1 MIYLCKIVGGE
12 LKDDSWRWFNK
23 KEILNHINESYNQL
37 SDIYLTDELIHLCIE
52 LFNISEGG
60 A

>member
-1 MIYLCKIVGGE
+1 MIYLCEIIEGK
-12 LKDDSWRWFNK
+12 LKDDTWRWFNK
-23 KEILNHINESYNQL
+23 KEILNHIDQSYNQS
-37 SDIYLTDELIHLCIE
+37 SDIYLTDELIDLCIE